1 MTAKEMREEGKWI
14 YYQNKNKKK
23 KKNLFLWEQVETTDP
38 EFTTKVNQRGG
49 FTAIGAQYQIKN
61 ATEVFGAFGYGFG
74 VKDEKYTPI
83 LNDTLIVYTATFYYK
98 YEDEAGDVNGEFP
111 ISSSIRVM
119 MGSKID
125 DDCIKKVQT
134 DAITKGLSRLGFN
147 ADVFMGRFDD
157 NKYVNSGGDTG
168 TDAGSKEEWIWAI

>member
-1 MTAKEMREEGKWI
+1 MVEKK
-14 YYQNKNKKK
+14 NKNN
-23 KKNLFLWEQVETTDP
+23 NLFLWEQVETTDP

-61 ATEVFGAFGYGFG
+61 ATEVFGAFGHGFG
-74 VKDEKYTPI
+74 VKDEQYTPI

-98 YEDEAGDVNGEFP
+98 YEDESGDVEGEFP

-119 MGSKID
+119 MGSKLD

-157 NKYVNSGGDTG
+157 NKYVNSGGQKFGGDTG
-168 TDAGSKEEWIWAI
+168 VDADAKDEWI

>member
-1 MTAKEMREEGKWI
+1 MKGVLRMPEKK
-14 YYQNKNKKK
+14 NKNN
-23 KKNLFLWEQVETTDP
+23 NLFLWEQVETTDP

-61 ATEVFGAFGYGFG
+61 ATEMFGAFGHGFG

-83 LNDTLIVYTATFYYK
+83 LNDTLIVYTATFFYK
-98 YEDEAGDVNGEFP
+98 LDVEDSKDRSWGLNIVGEFP
-111 ISSSIRVM
+111 ISSSIKVM
-119 MGSKID
+119 MGNRLD

-157 NKYVNSGGDTG
+157 NKYVNATGGTPASKDTQG
-168 TDAGSKEEWIWAI
+168 KEEWL

>member
-1 MTAKEMREEGKWI
+1 MAEKK
-14 YYQNKNKKK
+14 NKNN
-23 KKNLFLWEQVETTDP
+23 NLFLWEQVETTDP

-61 ATEVFGAFGYGFG
+61 ATEVFGAFGHGFG

-119 MGSKID
+119 MGSKLD

-147 ADVFMGRFDD
+147 ADVFMGRFDG
-157 NKYVNSGGDTG
+157 NKYVDAGGQKFGGDTG
-168 TDAGSKEEWIWAI
+168 VDADAKDEWI

>member
-1 MTAKEMREEGKWI
+1 MSE
-14 YYQNKNKKK
+14 
-23 KKNLFLWEQVETTDP
+23 KKNNNLKLWEMVETTDP

-61 ATEVFGAFGYGFG
+61 ATEVFGSFGHGFG

-83 LNDTLIVYTATFYYK
+83 LNDTLIVYTATFFYK
-98 YEDEAGDVNGEFP
+98 LDVEEEDGVLIVGEFP
-111 ISSSIRVM
+111 ISSSIKVM
-119 MGSKID
+119 MGNRLD

-157 NKYVNSGGDTG
+157 NKYVNATGGTPPSKDTQG
-168 TDAGSKEEWIWAI
+168 KEEWL

>member
-1 MTAKEMREEGKWI
+1 MAEQKV
-14 YYQNKNKKK
+14 KNG
-23 KKNLFLWEQVETTDP
+23 NLFLWEQVENTDP
-38 EFTTKVNQRGG
+38 ELTTKVNQRGG

-61 ATEVFGAFGYGFG
+61 ATEVFGPFGHGFG
-74 VKDEKYTPI
+74 VKDERYTPI

-98 YEDEAGDVNGEFP
+98 YQDEAGDVEGEFP

-119 MGSKID
+119 MGNKLD
-125 DDCIKKVQT
+125 DDCVKKVQT

-157 NKYVNSGGDTG
+157 NKYVGSNGQKFGGDTG
-168 TDAGSKEEWIWAI
+168 VDADAKGEWI

>member
-1 MTAKEMREEGKWI
+1 MREEGKRI

-83 LNDTLIVYTATFYYK
+83 LNDTLIVYTATFYYQC
-98 YEDEAGDVNGEFP
+98 DVDDGDDVTGEFP

-168 TDAGSKEEWIWAI
+168 TDAGSKEEWI